1 MSTTLTGPTG
11 APHSM
16 IGWDLAARIG
26 ARVARPGPSIGTDG
40 VRAVVEELRRFAVEA
55 RTHVRGYTG
64 LDAPAADAPVAV
76 VDRRAWVRANADGFR
91 ALLAPVEDRLLA
103 RRQQKHGD
111 KARTG
116 LVPAVGSKLTAA
128 EVGGLLGWLSSKVL
142 GQYELLPVPGKP
154 VSRLLL
160 VAPNIVAVEQ
170 ALGVDPHDFRLW
182 VCLHEETH
190 RVQFTAVPWLR
201 DHLVSE
207 VTELLVSLDLES
219 EEMAAR
225 LRDAVGALGAAV
237 RGAPGPSIA
246 EAIQTPEQRAAIDR
260 LAAVMALL
268 EGHADHVM
276 DGVGPTVIP
285 TVGTIRK
292 QFQKRRNSP
301 GPVDAML
308 RRLLGLDAK
317 LRQYKEGKRFV
328 DAAVAAVGMSG
339 FNRVW
344 RQASH
349 LPTPEE
355 IAEPDRWVGRVGRAD
370 LP

>member
-1 MSTTLTGPTG
+1 MSTSLTGPAG
-11 APHSM
+11 AQHSM
-16 IGWDLAARIG
+16 VDWNLAARIG
-26 ARVARPGPSIGTDG
+26 ARVARPGPSVGTEA
-40 VRAVVEELRRFAVEA
+40 VRNVVEELRRFAVEA
-55 RTHVRGYTG
+55 RAHVRGYTG

-76 VDRRAWVRANADGFR
+76 VDRAAWVRANADGFR
-91 ALLAPVEDRLLA
+91 TLLAPVEDRILA
-103 RRQQKHGD
+103 RRREKKGD
-111 KARTG
+111 RAPAR
-116 LVPAVGSKLTAA
+116 VVAAIGSTVTAA
-128 EVGGLLGWLSSKVL
+128 EVGGLLGWMSSKVL
-142 GQYELLPVPGKP
+142 GQYELLPLPGNG

-170 ALGVDPHDFRLW
+170 ALGVDPQDFRLW

-207 VTELLVSLDLES
+207 VTELLVSLDLQS
-219 EEMAAR
+219 EEMVSR

-246 EAIQTPEQRAAIDR
+246 DAIQTPEQRVAIDR
-260 LAAVMALL
+260 LTAVMALL

-276 DGVGPTVIP
+276 DGVGPAVIP
-285 TVGTIRK
+285 TVGTIRT
-292 QFQKRRNSP
+292 QFQRRRNSP
-301 GPVDAML
+301 SPADAFL

-328 DAAVAAVGMSG
+328 DAAVDAVGMAG

-344 RQASH
+344 QQASH

-355 IAEPDRWVGRVGRAD
+355 IADPDRWVARVGRAD
-370 LP
+370 V